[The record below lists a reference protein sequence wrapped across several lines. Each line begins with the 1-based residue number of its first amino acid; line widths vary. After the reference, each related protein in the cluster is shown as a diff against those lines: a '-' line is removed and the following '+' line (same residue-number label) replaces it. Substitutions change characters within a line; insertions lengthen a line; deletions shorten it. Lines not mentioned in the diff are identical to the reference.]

1 MQDVMFLKNRVKEH
15 VELVANHFTNHAVF
29 YCGLYGSQ
37 NYGLNTDDSDVDTKC
52 MVLPPFRDVVLGRK
66 MVSTDLADPYGAL
79 CNVKDV
85 RAMFDNF
92 FKGNVNFVE
101 VLYTEYFSVGVDY
114 LAEAKELRDHRDMV
128 ANRDPL
134 KLMEMAAGMARQK
147 YVAFNKPFE
156 SKKEV
161 LAKYGYDPK
170 QLHHLGRL
178 AYFMTD
184 YMAAGD
190 FGYALRPDKETNE
203 LLMSLKTNP
212 LPLEHAEEKRE
223 FYMSYV
229 DKKLE
234 DARQF
239 WGDEYERD
247 LAAKRSV
254 EVRAFLDDLAYRL
267 LCKAYDVG

>member
-1 MQDVMFLKNRVKEH
+1 MQDVMFLRNRVKEH
-15 VELVANHFTNHAVF
+15 VALVANHYTNHAVF

-101 VLYTEYFSVGVDY
+101 VLYTEYFSVGADY

-134 KLMEMAAGMARQK
+134 RLMEMAAGMARQK
-147 YVAFNKPFE
+147 YVAFDKPFE
-156 SKKEV
+156 SKKKV
-161 LAKYGYDPK
+161 LATYGYDPK
-170 QLHHLGRL
+170 QLP
-178 AYFMTD
+178 
-184 YMAAGD
+184 D
-190 FGYALRPDKETNE
+190 FGYALNPGMLMRDY
-203 LLMSLKTNP
+203 LMSFKTDPKPYDVAKN
-212 LPLEHAEEKRE
+212 LREEYMELVDGLLEK
-223 FYMSYV
+223 
-229 DKKLE
+229 
-234 DARQF
+234 ARQTY
-239 WGDEYERD
+239 GTAVERD
-247 LAAKRSV
+247 LAAKRSL

>member
-1 MQDVMFLKNRVKEH
+1 MQDAKFLKNRVKEH
-15 VELVANHFTNHAVF
+15 VELVANHYTNHAVF

-52 MVLPPFRDVVLGRK
+52 MVLPPFKDVVLGRK
-66 MVSTDLADPYGAL
+66 MVSTDLADSYGAL

-92 FKGNVNFVE
+92 FKGNINFVE
-101 VLYTEYFSVGVDY
+101 VLYTDYFSVGVDY

-134 KLMEMAAGMARQK
+134 RLMEMAAGMARQK

-203 LLMSLKTNP
+203 LLMSLKNNP
-212 LPLEHAEEKRE
+212 LPLEYAEEKRE

-234 DARQF
+234 DAREF
-239 WGDEYERD
+239 WGSLEERD

-267 LCKAYDVG
+267 FCKAYDVG

>member
-1 MQDVMFLKNRVKEH
+1 MQDVMFLRNRVKEH

-134 KLMEMAAGMARQK
+134 CGSWRWLLVWRGRSMWPSTNTSRAREKCFPSMATI
-147 YVAFNKPFE
+147 P
-156 SKKEV
+156 SSCI
-161 LAKYGYDPK
+161 
-170 QLHHLGRL
+170 
-178 AYFMTD
+178 T
-184 YMAAGD
+184 
-190 FGYALRPDKETNE
+190 LRGSTT
-203 LLMSLKTNP
+203 S
-212 LPLEHAEEKRE
+212 
-223 FYMSYV
+223 
-229 DKKLE
+229 
-234 DARQF
+234 
-239 WGDEYERD
+239 
-247 LAAKRSV
+247 
-254 EVRAFLDDLAYRL
+254 
-267 LCKAYDVG
+267 

>member
-15 VELVANHFTNHAVF
+15 VALVANHYTNHAVF

-37 NYGLNTDDSDVDTKC
+37 NYGLNTNDSDVDTKC

-134 KLMEMAAGMARQK
+134 RLMEMAAGMARQK

-190 FGYALRPDKETNE
+190 FGYALHPDKETNE

>member
-1 MQDVMFLKNRVKEH
+1 MQDVMFLRNRVKEH
-15 VELVANHFTNHAVF
+15 VELVANHYTNHAVF

-37 NYGLNTDDSDVDTKC
+37 NYGLNTADSDVDTKC

-66 MVSTDLADPYGAL
+66 MVSTDLADSYGAL

-92 FKGNVNFVE
+92 FKGNINFVE
-101 VLYTEYFSVGVDY
+101 VLYTDYFSVGVDY

-134 KLMEMAAGMARQK
+134 RLMEMAAGMARQK
-147 YVAFNKPFE
+147 YMAFDKPFE

-161 LAKYGYDPK
+161 LEKYGYDPK
-170 QLHHLGRL
+170 QLHHLARL
-178 AYFMTD
+178 YYFMND
-184 YMAAGD
+184 YMLFNDFAFALGPGMATGD
-190 FGYALRPDKETNE
+190 Y
-203 LLMSLKTNP
+203 LMSLKTDP
-212 LPLEHAEEKRE
+212 KP
-223 FYMSYV
+223 Y
-229 DKKLE
+229 D
-234 DARQF
+234 DARTLRE
-239 WGDEYERD
+239 EYMELVDGVLEKARQTFGTAAERD

>member
-1 MQDVMFLKNRVKEH
+1 MQDVMFLRNRVKEH
-15 VELVANHFTNHAVF
+15 VQLVANHFTNHAVF

-66 MVSTDLADPYGAL
+66 MVSTDLADLYGAL

-134 KLMEMAAGMARQK
+134 RLMEMAAGMARQK

-190 FGYALRPDKETNE
+190 FGYALCPDKETNE

-234 DARQF
+234 DARYF
-239 WGDEYERD
+239 WGDESERE

>member
-1 MQDVMFLKNRVKEH
+1 MQDVMFLRNRVKEH
-15 VELVANHFTNHAVF
+15 VALVANHYTNHAVF

-92 FKGNVNFVE
+92 YKGNINFVE
-101 VLYTEYFSVGVDY
+101 VLFTDYFSVGVDY

-161 LAKYGYDPK
+161 LDKYGYDPK

-234 DARQF
+234 DARHF
-239 WGDEYERD
+239 WGDEFERD

>member
-1 MQDVMFLKNRVKEH
+1 MQDVMFLRNRVKEH
-15 VELVANHFTNHAVF
+15 VALVANHYTNHAVF

-101 VLYTEYFSVGVDY
+101 VLYTDYFSVGVDY

-134 KLMEMAAGMARQK
+134 RLMEMAAGMARQK

-234 DARQF
+234 DARYF
-239 WGDEYERD
+239 WGDESERV